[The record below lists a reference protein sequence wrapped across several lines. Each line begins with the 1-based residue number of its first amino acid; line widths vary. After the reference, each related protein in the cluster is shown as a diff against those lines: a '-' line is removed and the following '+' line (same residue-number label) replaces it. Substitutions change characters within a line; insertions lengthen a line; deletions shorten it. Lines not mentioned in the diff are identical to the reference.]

1 VDRAG
6 AAESA
11 VELCDAGPLAA
22 ESFKESK
29 MNAPSVMKWILLAMP
44 LVVSGCRSASN
55 VTPIGGTVEPGG
67 GGGQGGGQG
76 ALLVQ
81 SGYEAPPHLFAPRPH
96 PSRLR
101 SDAPAPDLSALPK
114 LVNRM
119 DRCYGSPQPPAVAKP
134 KPKPR
139 PVAPNKSAGYD
150 GKYKKVPYGG
160 GSSGGSGGLGMTG
173 TGRGGG
179 GTGEGTI
186 GLGNIGTVGKGSGSG
201 TGQGYGRGAGS
212 KSMDS
217 SLQSSPRPESKPM
230 EPKRAQSSAPSAP
243 PAPPSMPSPSGA
255 DAESSAAPP
264 ADVAS
269 SRTTRKEERQARRDA
284 KDEAKRGPASAS
296 APAAESAGIASREDS
311 DDLAY
316 EPQPVQLDDPRDQY
330 KDWGQAIYLSNDDTM
345 SLSSAQRV
353 IFAIDKFLP
362 LPLAHIRPH
371 ELLNYFSFETAP
383 VAQGDDFSVLA
394 DIAPDPKQAGIYNLA
409 LAIKGRPV
417 DMQARRNANL
427 TFVVDR
433 SGSMYDEGR
442 MSYLKRGMNQMMGQ
456 LKTGDLI
463 NIVLFDHDECTP
475 IENFVVGRD
484 SPEILKKAIDR
495 MTPRGSTDVNLGLTK
510 GYELADRGYLPTY
523 NNRVVLVTDALAN
536 TGDTDPRT
544 MAMVGKYYDSRKIRL
559 SGVGVGRE
567 FNDALL
573 DKLTERGRG
582 AYVFLGSEAEV
593 DAVFGSRFI
602 SLLETTAMDVHFQL
616 HLPPSLRMNVFY
628 GEESSV
634 VKEDVQSIHYFA
646 NTSQLFLSDLMARGG
661 KLRPQDQ
668 IMLTIE
674 YEDPETGTEMIEE
687 RAFTLGEV
695 SQEDA
700 FNVRKGRLLI
710 GWADRLAQMAT
721 RPMPSGRGLLAGSWD
736 DPDGWQACDTGRAEL
751 GALAQGL
758 SDPETARVL
767 SLWDKFCSRY
777 ERPRN
782 PVRRDPVAP
791 TDAWPAARG

>member
-1 VDRAG
+1 
-6 AAESA
+6 
-11 VELCDAGPLAA
+11 
-22 ESFKESK
+22 

-44 LVVSGCRSASN
+44 LMVSCRSTSS

-67 GGGQGGGQG
+67 GGGGGGGQG

-81 SGYEAPPHLFAPRPH
+81 SGYEAPPHLFSPRPH
-96 PSRLR
+96 PPHVRG
-101 SDAPAPDLSALPK
+101 DAPAANLASLPK
-114 LVNRM
+114 LVNRI
-119 DRCYGSPQPPAVAKP
+119 DRCYGSAAPDSIARPSPRPKSPSKP
-134 KPKPR
+134 K
-139 PVAPNKSAGYD
+139 SSGYQ
-150 GKYKKVPYGG
+150 GKYKKVQYGG
-160 GSSGGSGGLGMTG
+160 ATSPSAPITPAGNSVGASGPSGGLSGGSVATK
-173 TGRGGG
+173 GGG
-179 GTGEGTI
+179 G
-186 GLGNIGTVGKGSGSG
+186 G
-201 TGQGYGRGAGS
+201 TGQGYGRGGGA
-212 KSMDS
+212 
-217 SLQSSPRPESKPM
+217 QAESKPM
-230 EPKRAQSSAPSAP
+230 EPMAPPPPQASPVATGGDRSMSKSADMAEVSNRPSRREERQAERAAKKDAKRAQSAPA
-243 PAPPSMPSPSGA
+243 
-255 DAESSAAPP
+255 
-264 ADVAS
+264 
-269 SRTTRKEERQARRDA
+269 
-284 KDEAKRGPASAS
+284 ASAS
-296 APAAESAGIASREDS
+296 APAAEAAGMSSMRDAEDESAPMPLEMAK
-311 DDLAY
+311 
-316 EPQPVQLDDPRDQY
+316 PVQLDDARDQY

-362 LPLAHIRPH
+362 LPIEHIRPH

-383 VAQGDDFSVLA
+383 VPREDDFSVLA

-433 SGSMYDEGR
+433 SGSMSDEGR
-442 MSYLKRGMNQMMGQ
+442 MSYLKRGMNQMLGQ
-456 LKTGDLI
+456 LKTGDLV
-463 NIVLFDHDECTP
+463 NVVLFDHEECTP

-495 MTPRGSTDVNLGLTK
+495 MQPRGSTDVNLGLSK
-510 GYELADRGYLPTY
+510 GYELADRGYQPTY

-559 SGVGVGRE
+559 SGVGVGKE

-593 DAVFGSRFI
+593 DAVFGGRFI

-674 YEDPETGTEMIEE
+674 YEDPETGTEMVEE

-736 DPDGWQACDTGRAEL
+736 DPEGWQACDTGRTEL

-791 TDAWPAARG
+791 VQAWPGASG

>member
-1 VDRAG
+1 
-6 AAESA
+6 
-11 VELCDAGPLAA
+11 
-22 ESFKESK
+22 

-44 LVVSGCRSASN
+44 LMVSCRSTSS

-67 GGGQGGGQG
+67 GGGGGGGGQG

-81 SGYEAPPHLFAPRPH
+81 SGYEAPPHLFSPRPH
-96 PSRLR
+96 PPHVRG
-101 SDAPAPDLSALPK
+101 DAPAANLASLPK
-114 LVNRM
+114 LVNRI
-119 DRCYGSPQPPAVAKP
+119 DRCYGSAAPDSIAGPSRPRPPSKP
-134 KPKPR
+134 K
-139 PVAPNKSAGYD
+139 SSGYQ
-150 GKYKKVPYGG
+150 GKYKKVQYGG
-160 GSSGGSGGLGMTG
+160 ATSSPSGPITPSPSGGLGLSG
-173 TGRGGG
+173 TGQGGG
-179 GTGEGTI
+179 GSGSGTI
-186 GLGNIGTVGKGSGSG
+186 GLGNIGTVGKGGGGG
-201 TGQGYGRGAGS
+201 TGQGYGRGA
-212 KSMDS
+212 
-217 SLQSSPRPESKPM
+217 QAESKPM
-230 EPKRAQSSAPSAP
+230 EPMAPPPASAPVTASSGDGRMSKSADMAEVSSRPSRREERQAERAAKKDAKRAQSAPSAP
-243 PAPPSMPSPSGA
+243 
-255 DAESSAAPP
+255 
-264 ADVAS
+264 
-269 SRTTRKEERQARRDA
+269 
-284 KDEAKRGPASAS
+284 S
-296 APAAESAGIASREDS
+296 APASEAAGMSPMRDAEDESAPMPLEM
-311 DDLAY
+311 
-316 EPQPVQLDDPRDQY
+316 EKPVQLDDPRDQY

-362 LPLAHIRPH
+362 LPIEHIRPH

-383 VAQGDDFSVLA
+383 VPREDDFSVLA

-417 DMQARRNANL
+417 DMQARRNTNL

-433 SGSMYDEGR
+433 SGSMSDEGR

-456 LKTGDLI
+456 LKTGDLV
-463 NIVLFDHDECTP
+463 NVVLFDHEECTP

-484 SPEILKKAIDR
+484 NPEILKKAIDK
-495 MTPRGSTDVNLGLTK
+495 MQPRGSTDVNLGLTK
-510 GYELADRGYLPTY
+510 GYELADRGFQQTY

-661 KLRPQDQ
+661 QLRPQDQ

-674 YEDPETGTEMIEE
+674 YEDPETGTEMVEE
-687 RAFTLGEV
+687 RAFTLGEI

-721 RPMPSGRGLLAGSWD
+721 RPMPATRGLLAGSWD
-736 DPDGWQACDTGRAEL
+736 DADGWQACETGRTDLA
-751 GALAQGL
+751 ALASGL
-758 SDPETARVL
+758 SDPESARVL
-767 SLWDKFCSRY
+767 SLWDKYCSRY

-782 PVRRDPVAP
+782 PVRRDPLAP
-791 TDAWPAARG
+791 AEAWPGARG

>member
-1 VDRAG
+1 
-6 AAESA
+6 
-11 VELCDAGPLAA
+11 
-22 ESFKESK
+22 

-44 LVVSGCRSASN
+44 LMVSGCRSASN

-67 GGGQGGGQG
+67 GQSGGQG

-81 SGYEAPPHLFAPRPH
+81 SGYEAPPHLFSPRPH
-96 PSRLR
+96 PSHLR
-101 SDAPAPDLSALPK
+101 SDAPAANLAGLPK
-114 LVNRM
+114 LVNRI
-119 DRCYGSPQPPAVAKP
+119 DRCYGGREPSIAQPSPR
-134 KPKPR
+134 PR
-139 PVAPNKSAGYD
+139 PVKAKSNGGYQ
-150 GKYKKVPYGG
+150 GKYKKVQYGG
-160 GSSGGSGGLGMTG
+160 TSTGGSAL
-173 TGRGGG
+173 
-179 GTGEGTI
+179 
-186 GLGNIGTVGKGSGSG
+186 GTVGLIGKGGGSG
-201 TGQGYGRGAGS
+201 TGQGYGSGSGRLGGNSGPVAS
-212 KSMDS
+212 KSS
-217 SLQSSPRPESKPM
+217 SSKSSAPRPESKPM
-230 EPKRAQSSAPSAP
+230 EPMAPAPRSPPPTSAPGGGGGMDMAPAADAGPADMNKRA
-243 PAPPSMPSPSGA
+243 
-255 DAESSAAPP
+255 
-264 ADVAS
+264 
-269 SRTTRKEERQARRDA
+269 SRQEERQAKR
-284 KDEAKRGPASAS
+284 EAKKDARRVQVESSQIVMSGASPPAEEANIAARDDADDEMR
-296 APAAESAGIASREDS
+296 APM
-311 DDLAY
+311 
-316 EPQPVQLDDPRDQY
+316 QPTQAVQLDDPRDQY

-362 LPLAHIRPH
+362 LPIEHIRPH

-383 VAQGDDFSVLA
+383 VAATDDFSVLA
-394 DIAPDPKQAGIYNLA
+394 DIAPDPKTAGIYNLA

-417 DMQARRNANL
+417 DMQSRRNANL

-433 SGSMYDEGR
+433 SGSMSDEGR
-442 MSYLKRGMNQMMGQ
+442 MSYLKRGMTQMMGQ
-456 LKTGDLI
+456 LKQGDLV
-463 NIVLFDHDECTP
+463 NVVLFDHEECTP

-484 SPEILKKAIDR
+484 NPEILKKAIDK
-495 MTPRGSTDVNLGLTK
+495 MQPRGSTDVNLGLTK
-510 GYELADRGYLPTY
+510 GYELADRGFQQTY

-536 TGDTDPRT
+536 TGTTDPRT

-687 RAFTLGEV
+687 RAFTLGEIG
-695 SQEDA
+695 QEDA

-710 GWADRLAQMAT
+710 GWADRLAQLAT
-721 RPMPSGRGLLAGSWD
+721 RPMPAGRGLMAGTWE
-736 DPDGWQACDTGRAEL
+736 DPDGWQACDTGRTEL
-751 GALAQGL
+751 GALAQGMT
-758 SDPETARVL
+758 DPESARVL

-782 PVRRDPVAP
+782 PVRRDPVAAP
-791 TDAWPAARG
+791 AAWPGASG

>member
-1 VDRAG
+1 
-6 AAESA
+6 
-11 VELCDAGPLAA
+11 
-22 ESFKESK
+22 

-44 LVVSGCRSASN
+44 LMVSGCRSASN
-55 VTPIGGTVEPGG
+55 VTPIGGTVEP

-81 SGYEAPPHLFAPRPH
+81 SGYEAPPHLFSPRPH
-96 PSRLR
+96 PSHVR
-101 SDAPAPDLSALPK
+101 SDAPAPNLAGLPK
-114 LVNRM
+114 LVNRI
-119 DRCYGSPQPPAVAKP
+119 DRCYGGPPEPSIAQPSSR
-134 KPKPR
+134 PR
-139 PVAPNKSAGYD
+139 PVKAKNNSGYP
-150 GKYKKVPYGG
+150 GKYKKVQYGSTKS
-160 GSSGGSGGLGMTG
+160 GSSSLGTV
-173 TGRGGG
+173 
-179 GTGEGTI
+179 GTI
-186 GLGNIGTVGKGSGSG
+186 GMGGGSGSG
-201 TGQGYGRGAGS
+201 QGYGSGSGRLRNDGAVAT
-212 KSMDS
+212 K
-217 SLQSSPRPESKPM
+217 SSPPKPESKPM
-230 EPKRAQSSAPSAP
+230 EPMAPTPRPSAP
-243 PAPPSMPSPSGA
+243 MTPTSGGDSLAKSADYRAPMDMEPKR
-255 DAESSAAPP
+255 
-264 ADVAS
+264 AS
-269 SRTTRKEERQARRDA
+269 RKEERQAKRDA
-284 KDEAKRGPASAS
+284 KAAERSQGPAVTASPS
-296 APAAESAGIASREDS
+296 APPAEAGSIATREA
-311 DDLAY
+311 DD
-316 EPQPVQLDDPRDQY
+316 ESMPQPVQLDDPRDQY

-362 LPLAHIRPH
+362 LPIEHIRPH

-383 VAQGDDFSVLA
+383 VAPADDFSVLA
-394 DIAPDPKQAGIYNLA
+394 DIAPDPKTAGIYNLA

-417 DMQARRNANL
+417 DMQSRRNANL

-433 SGSMYDEGR
+433 SGSMSDEGR
-442 MSYLKRGMNQMMGQ
+442 MSYLKRGMTQMMGQ
-456 LKTGDLI
+456 LKQGDLV
-463 NIVLFDHDECTP
+463 NVVLFDHEECTP

-484 SPEILKKAIDR
+484 NPEILKKAIDK
-495 MTPRGSTDVNLGLTK
+495 MQPRGSTDVNLGLTK
-510 GYELADRGYLPTY
+510 GYELADRGFQQSY

-593 DAVFGSRFI
+593 DAVFGNRFI

-646 NTSQLFLSDLMARGG
+646 NTSQLFLSDLMTRGG

-687 RAFTLGEV
+687 RAFTLGEI

-710 GWADRLAQMAT
+710 GWADRLAQLAT
-721 RPMPSGRGLLAGSWD
+721 RPMPAGRGLMAGSWE
-736 DPDGWQACDTGRAEL
+736 DPDGWQACDTGRSEL

-758 SDPETARVL
+758 TDPESARVL

-782 PVRRDPVAP
+782 PVRRDPVAAP
-791 TDAWPAARG
+791 AAWPGASG

>member
-1 VDRAG
+1 MLV
-6 AAESA
+6 
-11 VELCDAGPLAA
+11 PLIA
-22 ESFKESK
+22 ESFKEST

-44 LVVSGCRSASN
+44 LMVAGCRSTSS

-81 SGYEAPPHLFAPRPH
+81 SGYEAPPHLFSPRPH
-96 PSRLR
+96 PSHRR
-101 SDAPAPDLSALPK
+101 GDAPAPNLAALPK
-114 LVNRM
+114 LVNRI
-119 DRCYGSPQPPAVAKP
+119 DRCYGAPPAPTPIAQP
-134 KPKPR
+134 RPR
-139 PVAPNKSAGYD
+139 PVQPKKSSSSGYN

-160 GSSGGSGGLGMTG
+160 GGGTGDGAIGLGNTGAIGKGGGGSSGVGYGSGSGSGRGSGGLT
-173 TGRGGG
+173 T
-179 GTGEGTI
+179 
-186 GLGNIGTVGKGSGSG
+186 
-201 TGQGYGRGAGS
+201 QH
-212 KSMDS
+212 KSEA
-217 SLQSSPRPESKPM
+217 PTT
-230 EPKRAQSSAPSAP
+230 SAPRK
-243 PAPPSMPSPSGA
+243 
-255 DAESSAAPP
+255 P
-264 ADVAS
+264 ADVTSRPAPSQPPPMAPPPMAS
-269 SRTTRKEERQARRDA
+269 PGAAE
-284 KDEAKRGPASAS
+284 GMS
-296 APAAESAGIASREDS
+296 APAAEPAPDRMTRREERQANKEAKADAKRAKGPMVSESASAPPREMADAE
-311 DDLAY
+311 DEVAY
-316 EPQPVQLDDPRDQY
+316 QPVALDDPREQY

-383 VAQGDDFSVLA
+383 VAPDDDFSVLA
-394 DIAPDPKQAGIYNLA
+394 DIAPDPKQEGIYNLA

-417 DMQARRNANL
+417 DLQARRNANL

-433 SGSMYDEGR
+433 SGSMSDEGR
-442 MSYLKRGMNQMMGQ
+442 MSYLKRGMQKMTSQ

-484 SPEILKKAIDR
+484 SPDILNKAIER
-495 MTPRGSTDVNLGLTK
+495 MQPRGATDLNLGLTR
-510 GYELADRGYLPTY
+510 GYELADRAYQQTY

-536 TGDTDPRT
+536 TGTTDPRT
-544 MAMVGKYYDSRKIRL
+544 MAMVSKYYDSRKIRL

-674 YEDPETGTEMIEE
+674 YEDPETGVETIEE
-687 RAFTLGEV
+687 RAFTLGEI

-721 RPMPSGRGLLAGSWD
+721 RPMPAGGGLMAGSWD
-736 DPDGWQACDTGRAEL
+736 DPDGWQACDAGRGEL
-751 GALAQGL
+751 NTLAQGL
-758 SDPETARVL
+758 SDPEAARVL

-791 TDAWPAARG
+791 PESWPGARG

>member
-1 VDRAG
+1 
-6 AAESA
+6 
-11 VELCDAGPLAA
+11 
-22 ESFKESK
+22 

-44 LVVSGCRSASN
+44 LMVSGCRGASN
-55 VTPIGGTVEPGG
+55 VTPIGGTVEP

-81 SGYEAPPHLFAPRPH
+81 SGYEAPPHLFSPRPH
-96 PSRLR
+96 PSHVR
-101 SDAPAPDLSALPK
+101 SDPPAPNLAGLPK
-114 LVNRM
+114 LVNRI
-119 DRCYGSPQPPAVAKP
+119 DRCYGGPPEPSIAQPSSR
-134 KPKPR
+134 PR
-139 PVAPNKSAGYD
+139 PVKAKNSGGYP
-150 GKYKKVPYGG
+150 GKYKKVQYGSTSTG
-160 GSSGGSGGLGMTG
+160 GSSLGTV
-173 TGRGGG
+173 
-179 GTGEGTI
+179 GTI
-186 GLGNIGTVGKGSGSG
+186 GMGGGSGSG
-201 TGQGYGRGAGS
+201 QGYGSGRGALAG
-212 KSMDS
+212 KS
-217 SLQSSPRPESKPM
+217 SSPKPESKPM
-230 EPKRAQSSAPSAP
+230 EPMAPPPRPSAP
-243 PAPPSMPSPSGA
+243 MTSPSGGDAMTKSA
-255 DAESSAAPP
+255 DYSAPKDMAPKR
-264 ADVAS
+264 AS
-269 SRTTRKEERQARRDA
+269 RQEERQARRDA
-284 KDEAKRGPASAS
+284 KAAERSQAPAVTASPS
-296 APAAESAGIASREDS
+296 APPAEAGNIAASEADDESMPLQQA
-311 DDLAY
+311 
-316 EPQPVQLDDPRDQY
+316 EPVRLDDPRDQY

-362 LPLAHIRPH
+362 LPIEHIRPH

-383 VAQGDDFSVLA
+383 VAPADDFSVLA
-394 DIAPDPKQAGIYNLA
+394 DIAPDPKAAGIYNLA

-417 DMQARRNANL
+417 DMQSRRNANL

-433 SGSMYDEGR
+433 SGSMSDEGR
-442 MSYLKRGMNQMMGQ
+442 MSYLKRGMTQMMGQ
-456 LKTGDLI
+456 LKQGDLV
-463 NIVLFDHDECTP
+463 NVVLFDHEECTP

-484 SPEILKKAIDR
+484 NPEILKKAIDK
-495 MTPRGSTDVNLGLTK
+495 MQPRGSTDVNLGLTR
-510 GYELADRGYLPTY
+510 GYELADRGFQQSY

-544 MAMVGKYYDSRKIRL
+544 MAMVGKHYDSRKIRL

-593 DAVFGSRFI
+593 DAVFGNRFI

-646 NTSQLFLSDLMARGG
+646 NTSQLFLSDLMTRGG

-687 RAFTLGEV
+687 RAFTLGEI

-710 GWADRLAQMAT
+710 GWADRLAQLAT
-721 RPMPSGRGLLAGSWD
+721 RPMPTGRGLMAGSWE
-736 DPDGWQACDTGRAEL
+736 DPDGWQACDTGRTEL
-751 GALAQGL
+751 GALAQGMT
-758 SDPETARVL
+758 DPESARVL

-782 PVRRDPVAP
+782 PVRRDPVAAP
-791 TDAWPAARG
+791 AAWPGASG

>member
-1 VDRAG
+1 
-6 AAESA
+6 
-11 VELCDAGPLAA
+11 
-22 ESFKESK
+22 

-44 LVVSGCRSASN
+44 LMVAGCRSTSS

-67 GGGQGGGQG
+67 GGGGGGGGQG

-81 SGYEAPPHLFAPRPH
+81 SGYEAPPHLFSPRPH
-96 PSRLR
+96 PSHVRG
-101 SDAPAPDLSALPK
+101 DAPAANLASLPK
-114 LVNRM
+114 LVNRI
-119 DRCYGSPQPPAVAKP
+119 DRCYGGSPEPAIAQPGPHHRSPPKRPAAP
-134 KPKPR
+134 K
-139 PVAPNKSAGYD
+139 SSGYQ
-150 GKYKKVPYGG
+150 GKYKKVQYGG
-160 GSSGGSGGLGMTG
+160 ATSPSGGLGLSG
-173 TGRGGG
+173 TGQGGG
-179 GTGEGTI
+179 
-186 GLGNIGTVGKGSGSG
+186 GSGSG
-201 TGQGYGRGAGS
+201 TIGVGNSGLIGKGGGSGQGYGGGRAEGGDVVTKA
-212 KSMDS
+212 
-217 SLQSSPRPESKPM
+217 PRPKADSKPM
-230 EPKRAQSSAPSAP
+230 EPRPAP
-243 PAPPSMPSPSGA
+243 PATPMQPTA
-255 DAESSAAPP
+255 SSAEVAAASP
-264 ADVAS
+264 AMPAKAAEES
-269 SRTTRKEERQARRDA
+269 NRLSRREERQAERAA
-284 KDEAKRGPASAS
+284 KKEAKRANNAGGAASGAAPSAS
-296 APAAESAGIASREDS
+296 APARDDGGMIAAEAADEDS
-311 DDLAY
+311 SLAIA
-316 EPQPVQLDDPRDQY
+316 QPVQLDDPRDQY

-362 LPLAHIRPH
+362 LPIEHIRPH

-383 VAQGDDFSVLA
+383 VPREDDFSVLA

-433 SGSMYDEGR
+433 SGSMSDEGR

-456 LKTGDLI
+456 LKTGDLV
-463 NIVLFDHDECTP
+463 NVVLFDHEECTP

-484 SPEILKKAIDR
+484 NPEILKKAIDK
-495 MTPRGSTDVNLGLTK
+495 MAPRGSTDVNLGLSK
-510 GYELADRGYLPTY
+510 GYELADRSYQQTY

-544 MAMVGKYYDSRKIRL
+544 MAMVSKYYDSRKIRL

-674 YEDPETGTEMIEE
+674 YEDPETGTEMVEE
-687 RAFTLGEV
+687 RAFTLGEIG
-695 SQEDA
+695 QEDA

-721 RPMPSGRGLLAGSWD
+721 RPMPAGRGLLAGSWD
-736 DPDGWQACDTGRAEL
+736 DPEGWQACETGRTDLA
-751 GALAQGL
+751 ALAQGL
-758 SDPETARVL
+758 SDPESARVL

-782 PVRRDPVAP
+782 PVRRDPLAP
-791 TDAWPAARG
+791 TDAWPGARG

>member
-1 VDRAG
+1 
-6 AAESA
+6 
-11 VELCDAGPLAA
+11 
-22 ESFKESK
+22 
-29 MNAPSVMKWILLAMP
+29 MNAPSVMKWILLSLP
-44 LVVSGCRSASN
+44 LMVSGCRSASS

-81 SGYEAPPHLFAPRPH
+81 SGYEAPPHLFSPRPH

-101 SDAPAPDLSALPK
+101 GDAPAPNLAGLPK

-119 DRCYGSPQPPAVAKP
+119 DRCYGSASPPSIAQPRPT
-134 KPKPR
+134 PR
-139 PVAPNKSAGYD
+139 PVKKNSSGYN

-160 GSSGGSGGLGMTG
+160 STGVSGGLQG
-173 TGRGGG
+173 TGQGGG
-179 GTGEGTI
+179 GTGTGTI
-186 GLGNIGTVGKGSGSG
+186 GLGNIGTVGKGGGGG
-201 TGQGYGRGAGS
+201 TGQGYGSGGGRASGS
-212 KSMDS
+212 VATR
-217 SLQSSPRPESKPM
+217 SPAADNKPM
-230 EPKRAQSSAPSAP
+230 EPRPGTSGGQAP
-243 PAPPSMPSPSGA
+243 PMAPPPMGSPSGGDVA
-255 DAESSAAPP
+255 MAESAARPTDASP
-264 ADVAS
+264 VAS
-269 SRTTRKEERQARRDA
+269 DRTTRQEARQLRKDA
-284 KDEAKRGPASAS
+284 KAEAKRGPASA
-296 APAAESAGIASREDS
+296 PAVEASAGKVAASEDYAADEREQ
-311 DDLAY
+311 
-316 EPQPVQLDDPRDQY
+316 PMPVQMDDPRDQY

-433 SGSMYDEGR
+433 SGSMSDEGR
-442 MSYLKRGMNQMMGQ
+442 MSYLKRGMNQMLGQ
-456 LKTGDLI
+456 LKTGDLV
-463 NIVLFDHDECTP
+463 NVVLFDHEECTP

-495 MTPRGSTDVNLGLTK
+495 MQPRGATDVNLGLSK
-510 GYELADRGYLPTY
+510 GYELADRGYQPTY

-559 SGVGVGRE
+559 SGVGVGKE

-593 DAVFGSRFI
+593 DAVFGGRFI

-634 VKEDVQSIHYFA
+634 VKEDVQAIHYFA

-736 DPDGWQACDTGRAEL
+736 DPDGWQACDTGRSEL
-751 GALAQGL
+751 GELAQGL

-791 TDAWPAARG
+791 VQAWPGASG